1 MVEQKELV
9 KQVNE
14 RFNFETDV
22 MDLAILYEMT
32 SYIDEEKRQH
42 DFWEN
47 FGILNNDQEDIQ

>member
-1 MVEQKELV
+1 M
-9 KQVNE
+9 NE
-14 RFNFETDV
+14 KFSFETDV

-47 FGILNNDQEDIQ
+47 FGIFNNDQEDIQ